1 MRRKVLI
8 IGAAGRDFHNFNVF
22 YRSNPNYEVVGF
34 TAAQIPGIE
43 ERKYPHEIAGVLY
56 PNGIPIYSENRLEEI
71 IRSKGVDECA
81 FSYSDVSHEQVM
93 HLACRSMAAGASY
106 VLLGPRETMVKST
119 KKLVAVCATRTGA
132 GKSPLSKMLSKKY
145 GRKLAIIRHPMPYG
159 ELVKQ
164 EVQRFEGMEEL
175 DKAKCTIEE
184 REEYEGHIANGAIV
198 WAGVDY
204 EKILRRAEQEHP
216 YVLWDG
222 GNNDFPFYKPDLLVV
237 VADALR
243 PGNELLYYPG
253 EVNFRMADIIV
264 ISKYSQNRKGAK
276 LVEENA
282 KKVNPNAKIVKAD
295 IVPKIDGKIKGKRV
309 AIIEDG
315 PTVTHGGMPYGA
327 GWVAAKRAGAKIVS
341 PFKFAVGSIKE
352 TYKKYPHC
360 KNVLPAMGY
369 SDQQMRELA
378 ETIKK
383 LKVDYVVSGTPMN
396 LEGLL
401 HIHRPLVHV
410 SYSYDAKEVAPVLK
424 EIAKVLGE

>member
-1 MRRKVLI
+1 MKRKVLI

-22 YRSNPNYEVVGF
+22 YRLNPNYEVVGF

-43 ERKYPHEIAGVLY
+43 SRGYPAEIAGILY
-56 PNGIPIYSENRLEEI
+56 PKGIHIYPESMLEKL
-71 IRSKGVDECA
+71 IREKKVDECA
-81 FSYSDVSHEQVM
+81 FAYSDVSHGHVM
-93 HLACRSMAAGASY
+93 HLACRCMAAGASY
-106 VLLGPRETMVKST
+106 VLLGPNETMVKGE
-119 KKLVAVCATRTGA
+119 KKVVAVCATRTGA

-145 GRKLAIIRHPMPYG
+145 GRKLAVIRHPMPYG

-164 EVQRFEGMEEL
+164 EVQRFERMEDL

-184 REEYEGHIANGAIV
+184 REEYEGHLKNGAIV

-204 EKILRRAEQEHP
+204 EKILRKAEKEHK

-222 GNNDFPFYKPDLLVV
+222 GNNDFPFYKPDLMVV

-243 PGNELLYYPG
+243 AGNELEYYPG

-276 LVEENA
+276 IVEENA
-282 KKVNPNAKIVKAD
+282 KRVNPKAKIVKAN
-295 IVPKIDGKIKGKRV
+295 ITPKIDGKVRGKRV
-309 AIIEDG
+309 VVIEDG

-341 PFKFAVGSIKE
+341 PFKYAVGSIKE
-352 TYKKYPHC
+352 TYGKYPHC

-369 SDQQMRELA
+369 SDKQMAELA
-378 ETIKK
+378 QTIKK
-383 LKVDYVVSGTPMN
+383 LKVDCVVSGTPMN

-401 HIHRPLVHV
+401 KIDRKLVQAT
-410 SYSYDAKEVAPVLK
+410 YSYDEKEIAPVLSAIK
-424 EIAKVLGE
+424 KVLGE

>member
-1 MRRKVLI
+1 MKRKVLI

-22 YRSNPNYEVVGF
+22 YRANPNYEVMGF

-43 ERKYPHEIAGVLY
+43 ERRYPKEIAGVLY
-56 PNGIPIYSENRLEEI
+56 PEGIPIYSEERMEEI

-93 HLACRSMAAGASY
+93 HLGCRAMAAGASY
-106 VLLGPRETMVKST
+106 VLLGPRETMIKGN
-119 KKLVAVCATRTGA
+119 KKVVAVCATRTGA

-145 GRKLAIIRHPMPYG
+145 GKKLGIIRHPMPYG

-164 EVQRFEGMEEL
+164 EVQRFEKMGDL

-184 REEYEGHIANGAIV
+184 REEYEGHLKNGAVV

-204 EKILRRAEQEHP
+204 GKILQKAEQEHN
-216 YVLWDG
+216 YILWDG
-222 GNNDFPFYKPDLLVV
+222 GNNDFPFYRPDLLVV

-243 PGNELLYYPG
+243 AGNELLYYPG

-264 ISKYSQNRKGAK
+264 VSKYSQDKKGAK
-276 LVEENA
+276 LVIENA
-282 KKVNPNAKIVKAD
+282 KRVNPRAKIVKAD
-295 IVPKIDGKIKGKRV
+295 IIPKIDGKVRGKKV
-309 AIIEDG
+309 VVIEDG

-327 GWVAAKRAGAKIVS
+327 GWVAAKKAGARIVS
-341 PFKFAVGSIKE
+341 PYKYAVGSIKK
-352 TYKKYPHC
+352 TYGKYPHC

-369 SDQQMRELA
+369 SDKQMGELA
-378 ETIKK
+378 QTIKK

-401 HIHRPLVHV
+401 HIDRKLVHV
-410 SYSYDAKEVAPVLK
+410 SYSYTEKEMAPVLK
-424 EIAKVLGE
+424 AIAKVLGE

>member
-22 YRSNPNYEVVGF
+22 YRSNPNYNVVGF
-34 TAAQIPGIE
+34 TAAQIPGIQ
-43 ERKYPHEIAGVLY
+43 ERIYPKEIAGVLY
-56 PNGIPIYSENRLEEI
+56 PNGIPIYSEDRLEELVK
-71 IRSKGVDECA
+71 SKGVDECA
-81 FSYSDVSHEQVM
+81 FAYSDISHEQVM

-106 VLLGPRETMVKST
+106 ILLGPNETMVKST

-132 GKSPLSKMLSKKY
+132 GKSPFSKMLSKKY
-145 GRKLAIIRHPMPYG
+145 RRKLAIIRHPMPYG

-164 EVQRFEGMEEL
+164 EVQRFERMEDL
-175 DKAKCTIEE
+175 DRAKCTIEE

-204 EKILRRAEQEHP
+204 EKILRRAEAEHQ
-216 YVLWDG
+216 YILWDG
-222 GNNDFPFYKPDLLVV
+222 GNNDFPFYKPDLLIV

-243 PGNELLYYPG
+243 PGNELQYYPG

-264 ISKYSQNRKGAK
+264 ISKYSQNKKGAK

-282 KKVNPNAKIVKAD
+282 KKVNPKALIVKAD
-295 IVPKIDGKIKGKRV
+295 IVPKIDGKVKGKKV
-309 AIIEDG
+309 VVIEDG

-341 PFKFAVGSIKE
+341 PYKFAVGSIKE

-369 SDQQMRELA
+369 SDKQMAELA
-378 ETIKK
+378 QTITK

-401 HIHRPLVHV
+401 HIDRKLVHA
-410 SYSYDAKEVAPVLK
+410 SYSYTEKEMAPVLK
-424 EIAKVLGE
+424 AIEKVLGE

>member
-34 TAAQIPGIE
+34 TAAQIPGIQ
-43 ERKYPHEIAGVLY
+43 ERIYPKEIAGVLY
-56 PNGIPIYSENRLEEI
+56 PNGIPIYSEDRLEELVK
-71 IRSKGVDECA
+71 SKGVDECA
-81 FSYSDVSHEQVM
+81 FAYSDVSHEQVM
-93 HLACRSMAAGASY
+93 HLACRSMAVGASY
-106 VLLGPRETMVKST
+106 ILLGPNETMVKST

-132 GKSPLSKMLSKKY
+132 GKSPFSKMLSKKY
-145 GRKLAIIRHPMPYG
+145 KRKLAIIRHPMPYG

-164 EVQRFEGMEEL
+164 EVQRFERMEDL
-175 DKAKCTIEE
+175 DRAKCTIEE

-204 EKILRRAEQEHP
+204 EKILRRAEAEHQ
-216 YVLWDG
+216 YILWDG

-264 ISKYSQNRKGAK
+264 ISKYSQNKKGAK

-282 KKVNPNAKIVKAD
+282 KKVNPKALVVKAD
-295 IVPKIDGKIKGKRV
+295 IVPKIDGKIRGKKV
-309 AIIEDG
+309 VVIEDG

-341 PFKFAVGSIKE
+341 PYKFAVGSIKE

-360 KNVLPAMGY
+360 RNVLPAMGY
-369 SDQQMRELA
+369 SDKQMHELA

-401 HIHRPLVHV
+401 HIDRKLVHA
-410 SYSYDAKEVAPVLK
+410 SYAYTEKEMAPVLK
-424 EIAKVLGE
+424 AIEKVLGE